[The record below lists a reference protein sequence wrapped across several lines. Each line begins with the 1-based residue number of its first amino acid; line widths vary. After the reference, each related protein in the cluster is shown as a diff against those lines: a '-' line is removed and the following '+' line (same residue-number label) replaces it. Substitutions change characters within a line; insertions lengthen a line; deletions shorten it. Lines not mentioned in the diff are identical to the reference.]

1 MINNSMNRW
10 WTVVGGA
17 IACSVSIGVI
27 GYSLGIFT
35 KAIAAEFG
43 WDRSTATLGLTI
55 QHICSGVSY
64 LPFGGIMLRWNVR
77 RPTAVLVTVCA
88 VCIFCVGLV
97 PNSPLLYYALFALM
111 GAASA
116 AATAMPYSVAIVK
129 WFDDYRGLALGLM
142 VTGTGIGAA
151 TVPLYTNYLLS
162 NFGWRI
168 GFMVLAVTLFVG
180 SMFPLAFL
188 VRTPATPRRPETF
201 EPAIAEPSHLEIFT
215 RMPRFWL
222 VGGPIFLLSVAV
234 AGILVNIVP
243 IMTDA
248 GYSRENAVGML
259 SAAGIAS
266 ICSRAVIGFCL
277 DRVLAPFVAAGVLLI
292 ATAGLLLILFGPAW
306 MPALYV
312 AALCIGF
319 SLGAEADVITFMVSR
334 YFHPSIYSK
343 VVGSVFLLFAWGNA
357 TGISLASYVHDYL
370 GSYRL
375 AIELFIG
382 LALLSVIIVLQLG
395 AYPYP
400 PQRTRSAEDGEGD
413 AAVQAPANDAVMP
426 QTPA

>member
-1 MINNSMNRW
+1 MQMINNRINRW
-10 WTVVGGA
+10 WTVAGGA

-27 GYSLGIFT
+27 GYSFGIFT
-35 KAIAAEFG
+35 KAIAEEFG

-55 QHICSGVSY
+55 QHICSGLSY
-64 LPFGGIMLRWNVR
+64 LPFGGIMLRWDVR
-77 RPTAVLVTVCA
+77 RPTAVLVTICA
-88 VCIFCVGLV
+88 VCIFCLGLV
-97 PNSPLLYYALFALM
+97 PNSPLLYYALCALM

-129 WFDDYRGLALGLM
+129 WFDEYRGLALGLM

-151 TVPLYTNYLLS
+151 TVPLYTNHLLS

-168 GFMVLAVTLFVG
+168 GFMVLAATLFVG
-180 SMFPLAFL
+180 SMLPLAFL
-188 VRTPATPRRPETF
+188 VRTPATSGRPSTS
-201 EPAIAEPSHLEIFT
+201 EPAIAEPSHVEIFT
-215 RMPRFWL
+215 RLPRFWL

-248 GYSRENAVGML
+248 GYSRGSAVGML

-266 ICSRAVIGFCL
+266 ICSRAVVGLCL
-277 DRVLAPFVAAGVLLI
+277 DRVLAPFVATGVLLI
-292 ATAGLLLILFGPAW
+292 ATVGLLIILFGPVW
-306 MPALYV
+306 TPAVYV

-334 YFHPSIYSK
+334 YFHPAIYSK

-357 TGISLASYVHDYL
+357 TGISLASYAHDYL
-370 GSYRL
+370 GSYRA

-400 PQRTRSAEDGEGD
+400 PRRTHSTAGKEDD
-413 AAVQAPANDAVMP
+413 LIVQAPA
-426 QTPA
+426 TIR